1 MAITNA
7 KSTVSVTPPS
17 APASVSTRS
26 ALAMIMVLFFIWGSI
41 TSLNDILIPHL
52 KSIFT
57 LNYAEAMLVQTMFFS
72 AYFVFAY
79 PSGRMIEWI
88 GYKRTMVAGLVIL
101 ASGALLFIPAARVVS
116 FPLFLFAF
124 AILAAGM
131 TFLQVSANPYVSVLG
146 QPETA
151 AARLNLAGVFNSLG
165 TTVAPYIGSIL
176 ILSAAPLSAL
186 AISKLAPAALQAYR
200 MEQASSVKMPYL
212 FIAGVLLLFSVA
224 IGLFKLPPI
233 SSHDPTLAGDPAAMG
248 SIWKYRHLVLGV
260 LGIFVYVGAEVTVG
274 SLIANYISQPDI
286 GNMSI
291 QAAAKYLSVY
301 WGGLMVGRF
310 LGASALR
317 RAPSHTVLAIAGVVA
332 LILTL
337 VSVATSGHLAMWSM
351 LLIGLFESIMWPN
364 IFTLAIAGLGPLT
377 SRGSGLLI
385 AAIIGGAIIPLAQGF
400 LADHIGLHHSF
411 LLVALPYIYIAYY
424 GFKGYKPRVIAS

>member
-7 KSTVSVTPPS
+7 KSSVAATGAGAPPS
-17 APASVSTRS
+17 ASTKS
-26 ALAMIMVLFFIWGSI
+26 ALSMVMVLYFIWGSI

-57 LNYAEAMLVQTMFFS
+57 LNYAEAMLVQFMFFS

-101 ASGALLFIPAARVVS
+101 ALGALLFIPAAQIVS
-116 FPLFLFAF
+116 FPVFLIAF
-124 AILAAGM
+124 ATLAAGM

-146 QPETA
+146 PPATA

-165 TTVAPYIGSIL
+165 TTVAPYIGSLL
-176 ILSAAPLSAL
+176 ILSAAPLSAI
-186 AISKLAPAALQAYR
+186 AIRKLAPAALQAYR
-200 MEQASSVKMPYL
+200 IEQASSVKMPYL
-212 FIAGVLLLFSVA
+212 VIAGVLLLFAVA
-224 IGLFKLPPI
+224 IGLFKLPSI
-233 SSHDPTLAGDPAAMG
+233 SSHDSSLEGDPAAMG
-248 SIWKYRHLVLGV
+248 SIWNYRHLVLGV

-274 SLIANYISQPDI
+274 SLIANYIAQRDI

-291 QAAAKYLSVY
+291 QDAAKYLSVY

-310 LGASALR
+310 LGASVLR
-317 RAPSHTVLAIAGVVA
+317 RAPSHTVLGIAGIVA

-337 VSVATSGHLAMWSM
+337 VSVSTFGAVAMWSM

-385 AAIIGGAIIPLAQGF
+385 SAIIGGAIIPLAQGF

-411 LLVALPYIYIAYY
+411 LLIAIPYIYIAYY
-424 GFKGYKPRVIAS
+424 GFKGYKPRVAA